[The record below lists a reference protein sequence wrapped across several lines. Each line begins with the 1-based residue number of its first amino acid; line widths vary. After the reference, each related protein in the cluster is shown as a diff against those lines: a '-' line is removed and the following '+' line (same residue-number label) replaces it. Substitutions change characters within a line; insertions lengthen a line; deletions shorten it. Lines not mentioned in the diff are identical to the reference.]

1 MDSDDKKITQL
12 TLATSLSDSDLLV
25 TVVNIGTAPETKAIA
40 KSNAAK
46 LRQVYGGH
54 GNGGT
59 VPATTSYYIVPM
71 ISGLGTTG
79 RAFPIPLTGT
89 LKNLYVRL
97 GSAQPGTG
105 SLVIEIFGGAS
116 AAIAT
121 GIKITIP
128 AGGGAVTYSDL
139 SNTFSHTAG
148 DLVNV
153 KITNN
158 ATGASGVIAGV
169 SFLLESNLG

>member
-59 VPATTSYYIVPM
+59 VPATKSYYIVPM
-71 ISGLGTTG
+71 SHDGQVNQLITQ
-79 RAFPIPLTGT
+79 FC
-89 LKNLYVRL
+89 
-97 GSAQPGTG
+97 AQ
-105 SLVIEIFGGAS
+105 
-116 AAIAT
+116 
-121 GIKITIP
+121 
-128 AGGGAVTYSDL
+128 
-139 SNTFSHTAG
+139 
-148 DLVNV
+148 
-153 KITNN
+153 
-158 ATGASGVIAGV
+158 
-169 SFLLESNLG
+169 

>member
-12 TLATSLSDSDLLV
+12 ARVTSLSDSDLFV
-25 TVVNIGTAPETKAIA
+25 VAVNIGTAPETKAIA

-46 LRQVYGGH
+46 ISQVYGGH

-71 ISGLGTTG
+71 ISGLDTVG
-79 RAFPIPLTGT
+79 RSFPIPLTGT
-89 LKNLYVRL
+89 LKNLYFRL

-116 AAIAT
+116 GTTAT

-128 AGGGAVTYSDL
+128 AGSASATYSDT
-139 SNTFSHTAG
+139 SNTFAHTAG
-148 DLVNV
+148 DLVTV

-158 ATGASGVIAGV
+158 ASGASGVIGGV
-169 SFLLESNLG
+169 AFLLESNLG